1 MIRSVWFG
9 IALLVG
15 ALPLGLGAQLDA
27 PMASSSF
34 GACTRDTCM
43 WVPEFAKQK
52 VYRRG
57 AFAYSVRM
65 PPSEEGGTFVLRR
78 NRKVLLTTPLKE
90 LSASVSVVWSQ
101 KDDWFAITWS
111 DGGAVGGFH
120 TRVFHVAG
128 DEVRETQAV
137 ARAFHDFRSRHSCK
151 ERGENVQAY
160 RWDEASESLVLVMS
174 VYPTS
179 DCGKEMG
186 HTEAYF
192 VQATDGAILQ
202 HFDLAQLKAYMKTYP
217 QW

>member
-15 ALPLGLGAQLDA
+15 AFPQGLVAQLDA

-34 GACTRDTCM
+34 GACTQDGCM

-57 AFAYSVRM
+57 DLAYLVQM
-65 PPSEEGGTFVLRR
+65 LPSEQGGTFVLRR
-78 NRKVLLTTPLKE
+78 DRKVLLTTPLKD

-101 KDDWFAITWS
+101 KNDWFAVTWS

-120 TRVFHVAG
+120 TRVFHIAG
-128 DEVRETQAV
+128 DEVRETRAV
-137 ARAFHDFRSRHSCK
+137 DRAFQDFRSRHSCK
-151 ERGENVQAY
+151 ARGENVQAY
-160 RWDEASESLVLVMS
+160 RWDEANEALVLVMS
-174 VYPTS
+174 VYPAS

-192 VQATDGAILQ
+192 VQPADGGIL
-202 HFDLAQLKAYMKTYP
+202 HHVDLAQLKAYMKTYP
-217 QW
+217 